1 MRQEVYRFPEKEEFM
16 MTGMW
21 LWTLA
26 GFLLV
31 ILLAIMIV
39 KQLRK

>member
-1 MRQEVYRFPEKEEFM
+1 M

-31 ILLAIMIV
+31 VLLTILIL
-39 KQLRK
+39 KQFKK

>member
-1 MRQEVYRFPEKEEFM
+1 M

>member
-1 MRQEVYRFPEKEEFM
+1 M
-16 MTGMW
+16 MMGMW

-26 GFLLV
+26 GLLLV
-31 ILLAIMIV
+31 ILLTVLIV

>member
-1 MRQEVYRFPEKEEFM
+1 M
-16 MTGMW
+16 MIHMW
-21 LWTLA
+21 IWTLA

-31 ILLAIMIV
+31 ILLAILIV

>member
-1 MRQEVYRFPEKEEFM
+1 MGGM

-26 GFLLV
+26 GLLLVVLLV
-31 ILLAIMIV
+31 ILIIKA
-39 KQLRK
+39 LRR